1 MLPRRAGPAQ
11 RRPLRP
17 SSAREGPVASRW
29 GFASANRE
37 LAAASAR
44 QGLYWLSHLIG
55 QCRHASRF
63 TLIGAEQQGDQYTT
77 LSWLLDLT
85 VLAGTVI
92 DA

>member
-1 MLPRRAGPAQ
+1 MLPRR
-11 RRPLRP
+11 
-17 SSAREGPVASRW
+17 
-29 GFASANRE
+29 
-37 LAAASAR
+37 
-44 QGLYWLSHLIG
+44 SHLLG
-55 QCRHASRF
+55 QCRRASRF